1 MAVNLNALKEK
12 LIESNQDAN
21 KVNKAVAYLS
31 DTKVNEIVQKHTNQE
46 MYSLIV
52 KYLNVGTNLDGVNV
66 ILAGKGMG
74 LVTYQGY
81 MNKVKQNY
89 PDVFFD
95 VQLVREGDTFKVG
108 KESGSVIYTHEIE
121 DPFASYD
128 DKKIIGAYCVV
139 KFRNNESIELLNERD
154 YNEMQSSSKSSYT
167 WKKWPSEFWRKSV
180 IKRACKVYF
189 SEEVEHLER
198 IDNEDFGLK
207 SDDDTSEDALD
218 AIVNAK
224 KAK

>member
-1 MAVNLNALKEK
+1 MAVNLQALKDK

-21 KVNKAVAYLS
+21 KVGKSIAYLS
-31 DTKVNEIVQKHTNQE
+31 DSKVNETVQKHTNQE

-66 ILAGKGMG
+66 ILAGKNMG

-81 MNKVKQNY
+81 MNKVKQLH

-95 VQLVREGDTFKVG
+95 VQLVREGDEFEVG
-108 KESGSVIYTHEIE
+108 KRSGLVEYTHKIAN
-121 DPFASYD
+121 PFASYD
-128 DKKIIGAYCVV
+128 DKKINGAYCVV
-139 KFRNNESIELLNERD
+139 KFDNNESIELLNERD
-154 YNEMQSSSKSSYT
+154 YNEMQGASKSSYT

-189 SEEVEHLER
+189 SEEVALLEKV
-198 IDNEDFGLK
+198 DNEDHGLAE
-207 SDDDTSEDALD
+207 DDDTSDNALD
-218 AIVNAK
+218 AIVAAK
-224 KAK
+224 KG

>member
-1 MAVNLNALKEK
+1 MAVNLAALKDK

-21 KVNKAVAYLS
+21 RVTKAIAYLS
-31 DTKVNEIVQKHTNQE
+31 DPKVNEIVQKHTNQE

-89 PDVFFD
+89 PEVFFD
-95 VQLVREGDTFKVG
+95 VQLVREGDDFKVG
-108 KESGSVIYTHEIE
+108 KESGSVIYSHTIA

-128 DKKIIGAYCVV
+128 DKKIVGAYCVV
-139 KFRNNESIELLNERD
+139 KFGSNESIELLNERD
-154 YNEMQSSSKSSYT
+154 YLEMQGSSRSSYT

-189 SEEVEHLER
+189 SEDVAQLDK
-198 IDNEDFGLK
+198 IDNDDYGIKNE
-207 SDDDTSEDALD
+207 DDTSKNALD
-218 AIVNAK
+218 AIVAAK
-224 KAK
+224 KKE

>member
-1 MAVNLNALKEK
+1 MAVNLQALKDK

-21 KVNKAVAYLS
+21 RVTKAIAYLS
-31 DTKVNEIVQKHTNQE
+31 DSKVNDIVQKHTNQE

-81 MNKVKQNY
+81 MNKVKQNH

-95 VQLVREGDTFKVG
+95 VQLVRDGDSFKVG
-108 KESGSVIYTHEIE
+108 KESGSVIYSHEIA

-128 DKKIIGAYCVV
+128 DKKIVGAYCVV
-139 KFRNNESIELLNERD
+139 KFGANESIELLNERD
-154 YNEMQSSSKSSYT
+154 YLEMQGASKSSYT

-189 SEEVEHLER
+189 SEDVSQLDKV
-198 IDNEDFGLK
+198 DNDDYGIK
-207 SDDDTSEDALD
+207 DTDDTSTDALD
-218 AIVNAK
+218 AIVAAK
-224 KAK
+224 TKA

>member
-1 MAVNLNALKEK
+1 MAVNLQALKEK

-21 KVNKAVAYLS
+21 KVTKAIAYLTDS
-31 DTKVNEIVQKHTNQE
+31 KVNETVQKHTNQE

-66 ILAGKGMG
+66 ILAGKNMG

-81 MNKVKQNY
+81 MNKVKQLH

-95 VQLVREGDTFKVG
+95 VQLVREGDDFKVA
-108 KESGSVIYTHEIE
+108 KESGNVIYTHTIA

-128 DKKIIGAYCVV
+128 DKKIVGAYCVV
-139 KFRNNESIELLNERD
+139 KFDDNESIELLNERD
-154 YNEMQSSSKSSYT
+154 YNEMQNASKSSYT

-189 SEEVEHLER
+189 SEEVAQLEK
-198 IDNEDFGLK
+198 IDNEDHGLA
-207 SDDDTSEDALD
+207 DDDTSDSALD
-218 AIVNAK
+218 AIVEANK
-224 KAK
+224 KG

>member
-1 MAVNLNALKEK
+1 MAVNLQALKDK

-21 KVNKAVAYLS
+21 RVTKAVAYLS
-31 DTKVNEIVQKHTNQE
+31 DPKVNEIVQKHTNQE

-66 ILAGKGMG
+66 ILAGKSMG

-81 MNKVKQNY
+81 MNKVKQNH
-89 PDVFFD
+89 PNVFFD
-95 VQLVREGDTFKVG
+95 VQLVREGDDFKVG
-108 KESGSVIYTHEIE
+108 KESGSVIYSHTIA

-128 DKKIIGAYCVV
+128 DKKIVGAYCVV
-139 KFRNNESIELLNERD
+139 KFDDNESIELLNERD
-154 YNEMQSSSKSSYT
+154 YLEMQGSSKSSYT

-189 SEEVEHLER
+189 SEDVAQLDKV
-198 IDNEDFGLK
+198 DNDDYGIKNE
-207 SDDDTSEDALD
+207 DDTSKDALD
-218 AIVNAK
+218 AIVAAK
-224 KAK
+224 KKA

>member
-1 MAVNLNALKEK
+1 MAVNLQALKDK

-21 KVNKAVAYLS
+21 RVTKAIAYLS
-31 DTKVNEIVQKHTNQE
+31 DSKVNEIVQKHTNQE

-81 MNKVKQNY
+81 MNKVKQNH

-95 VQLVREGDTFKVG
+95 VQLVREGDNFKVG
-108 KESGSVIYTHEIE
+108 KESGSVIYSHSIA

-128 DKKIIGAYCVV
+128 DKKIVGAYCVV
-139 KFRNNESIELLNERD
+139 KFGDNESIELLNERD
-154 YNEMQSSSKSSYT
+154 YNEMKSSSRSSHT
-167 WKKWPSEFWRKSV
+167 WTKWPSEFWRKSV

-189 SEEVEHLER
+189 SEDVAQLDKV
-198 IDNEDFGLK
+198 DNEDYGIK
-207 SDDDTSEDALD
+207 NTDDTSEDALD
-218 AIVNAK
+218 AIVAAK
-224 KAK
+224 QKA

>member
-1 MAVNLNALKEK
+1 MAVNLQALKEK
-12 LIESNQDAN
+12 LVESNQDAN
-21 KVNKAVAYLS
+21 KVNKAIAYLTDS
-31 DTKVNEIVQKHTNQE
+31 KVNETVQKHTNQE

-66 ILAGKGMG
+66 ILAGKNMG

-81 MNKVKQNY
+81 MNKVKQLH

-95 VQLVREGDTFKVG
+95 VQLVREGDDFRVA
-108 KESGSVIYTHEIE
+108 KESGNVLYTHTIA

-128 DKKIIGAYCVV
+128 DKKIVGAYCVV
-139 KFRNNESIELLNERD
+139 KFDDNESIELLNERD
-154 YNEMQSSSKSSYT
+154 YAEMQAASKSSYT

-189 SEEVEHLER
+189 SEEVAQLDK
-198 IDNEDFGLK
+198 IDNEDHGLAE
-207 SDDDTSEDALD
+207 DDTSEDALD
-218 AIVNAK
+218 AIVAANK
-224 KAK
+224 